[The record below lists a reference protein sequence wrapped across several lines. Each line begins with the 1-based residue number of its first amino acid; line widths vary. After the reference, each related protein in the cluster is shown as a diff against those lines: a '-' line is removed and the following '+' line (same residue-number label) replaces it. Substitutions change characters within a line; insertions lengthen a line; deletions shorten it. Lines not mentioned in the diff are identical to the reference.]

1 MRDAF
6 QARRDYMVERINAME
21 GVSCIRPEGAFYIML
36 NVKEQIGKTICG
48 ETISNDDDFATAF
61 LKHGL
66 VALVPGSGFS
76 APGFVRWSYA
86 ASMEDIKEG
95 LDRLEKFLAQ

>member
-6 QARRDYMVERINAME
+6 QARRDYMVERINAMR

-36 NVKEQIGKTICG
+36 NVKEQLGRTICG
-48 ETISNDDDFATAF
+48 EKINSDADFATAF

-66 VALVPGSGFS
+66 VALVPGDGFS

-86 ASMEDIKEG
+86 ASMENIKEG